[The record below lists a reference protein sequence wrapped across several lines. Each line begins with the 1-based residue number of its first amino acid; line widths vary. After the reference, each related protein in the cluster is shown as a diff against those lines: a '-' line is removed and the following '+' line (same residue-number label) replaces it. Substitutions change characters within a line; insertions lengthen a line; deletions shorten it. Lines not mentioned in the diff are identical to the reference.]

1 MIEVPCSEKSMSTP
15 TFTSLPYQRPV
26 LSELA
31 QKHAELTQRL
41 SQANSDAEAVAVVR
55 DWNALRIHV
64 STMGSLAEV
73 HFTQNVADVAAKEEK
88 LFYDL
93 NGPSIAEL
101 DIAFARSILQSPYRG
116 VIAATFGELFLT
128 RLHNASLTF
137 EPSIKDLLVHESELC
152 RKYNELTA
160 SAQIEVGGETYNLS
174 TIGRLLIDL
183 DRSRREAAHKAMYQ
197 FLTIHA
203 TELDSIFDE
212 LVKLR
217 HEKAQRLGF
226 PTYTEFR
233 YVEFGR
239 VDYNADHVERF
250 RAQVRE
256 HVVPLVSKLREAQ
269 KHRLGLDVLTIAD
282 EKLQFKDGNPVAA
295 GDHDW
300 IVERAQ
306 RMYSELSEETNEF
319 FQLMLDADLMDL
331 KSRDNKATGGYC
343 TSFSSYG
350 LPFIFANFNKTT
362 HDIEVLT
369 HEAGHAFQAYRSR
382 NLQVPEYF
390 WPTAE
395 ACEIHSMGMEFL
407 TWPWMNLFFGEQTDK
422 FRFYHLQGALLFLP
436 YGCAVDHFQHWIY
449 ANPTATPAERN
460 AAWLD
465 MERTYMP
472 WRSAQGYPA
481 VEEGRTWQ
489 FQRHI
494 YESPFYYIDY
504 ALAQTC
510 ALQYWKW
517 SESDRPAAFASYLKI
532 CDVGGS
538 KPFLDI
544 VSVGG
549 LTSPF
554 ENGCLQ
560 DIVEYSYQ
568 WLGENYPSELAGS

>member
-1 MIEVPCSEKSMSTP
+1 MTFST
-15 TFTSLPYQRPV
+15 LPYQRPDV
-26 LSELA
+26 DLM
-31 QKHAELTQRL
+31 KLTYKLLVEQL
-41 SQANSDAEAVAVVR
+41 ETASSVDDAIAVVR
-55 DWNALRIHV
+55 DWNSQRIAV
-64 STMGSLAEV
+64 GTMGSLAEV
-73 HFTQNVADVAAKEEK
+73 HFTQNVADVASKEEK
-88 LFYDL
+88 LFYDEH
-93 NGPSIAEL
+93 GPSIAEL
-101 DIAFARSILQSPYRG
+101 DIDFSRRLLASPYRNG
-116 VIAATFGELFLT
+116 VADVFGELFLT
-128 RLHNASLTF
+128 RLSNSCSTF
-137 EPSIKDLLVHESELC
+137 DSTIKDLLVQESALC
-152 RKYNELTA
+152 RSYNELTA
-160 SAQIEVGGETYNLS
+160 SAKISVDGVEYNLS
-174 TIGRLLIDL
+174 TIGKLIVDL
-183 DRSRREAAHKAMYQ
+183 DRGIRQRATAAMYD
-197 FLTIHA
+197 FLEQHGS
-203 TELDSIFDE
+203 ELDSIYDA

-239 VDYNADHVERF
+239 VDYNASDVEIF
-250 RAQVRE
+250 RSKVRE
-256 HVVPLVSKLREAQ
+256 YVVPLVQKLREAQ
-269 KHRLGLDVLTIAD
+269 KHRLGLDRLTIAD
-282 EKLQFKDGNPVAA
+282 EKLQFIDGNPVAA

-300 IVERAQ
+300 IVERAHT
-306 RMYSELSEETNEF
+306 MYRELSSETNEF
-319 FQLMLDADLMDL
+319 FQLMLDSDLLDL

-343 TSFSSYG
+343 TSFSQYG

-382 NLQVPEYF
+382 NLGVPEYF

-407 TWPWMNLFFGEQTDK
+407 TWPWMNQFFGEQTDK

-449 ANPTATPAERN
+449 AHPDASPQERN
-460 AAWLD
+460 NAWLE
-465 MERTYMP
+465 MEKLYLP
-472 WRSAQGYPA
+472 WRDSKGYPA
-481 VEEGRTWQ
+481 AMAGRAWQ

-517 SESDRPAAFASYLKI
+517 AESDRTAAFASYLKI

-544 VSVGG
+544 LVEGE
-549 LTSPF
+549 LKSPF
-554 ENGCLQ
+554 TDECLKE
-560 DIVEYSYQ
+560 IVDHSYA
-568 WLGENYPSELAGS
+568 WLTEHYPSNLATA

>member
-1 MIEVPCSEKSMSTP
+1 MSSP
-15 TFTSLPYQRPV
+15 TFSSLPYHRPV
-26 LSELA
+26 LSEL
-31 QKHAELTQRL
+31 KHQHELLTQRL
-41 SQANSDAEAVAVVR
+41 ESASTDAEAIQVVR
-55 DWNALRIHV
+55 DWNVQRINV
-64 STMGSLAEV
+64 GTMGSLAEV
-73 HFTQNVADVAAKEEK
+73 HFTQNVSDVAAKEEK
-88 LFYDL
+88 LFYDE

-101 DIAFARSILQSPYRG
+101 DIAFARSILASPYRE

-152 RKYNELTA
+152 RTYNELTA
-160 SAQIEVGGETYNLS
+160 SAHIEVDGETYNLS

-183 DRSRREAAHKAMYQ
+183 DRGIRERAHKAMYG
-197 FLTIHA
+197 FLTLHA
-203 TELDSIFDE
+203 AELDSIYDE

-226 PTYTEFR
+226 PSYTEFR

-239 VDYNADHVERF
+239 VDYNADDVERF

-269 KHRLGLDVLTIAD
+269 KHRLGINELTIAD

-300 IVERAQ
+300 IVERAH
-306 RMYSELSEETNEF
+306 RMYSELSGETNEF

-382 NLQVPEYF
+382 NHQVPEYF

-407 TWPWMNLFFGEQTDK
+407 TWPWMNLFFGDQTDK

-449 ANPTATPAERN
+449 ANPQATPAQRN
-460 AAWLD
+460 AAWLE

-472 WRSAQGYPA
+472 WRSSAGYPA

-517 SESDRPAAFASYLKI
+517 AETDRTEAFASYLKI
-532 CDVGGS
+532 CDIGGS

-544 VSVGG
+544 VSAGE
-549 LTSPF
+549 LISPF
-554 ENGCLQ
+554 QNGCLKE
-560 DIVEYSYQ
+560 IVDYTYR
-568 WLGENYPSELAGS
+568 WLGEHYPTEMASS

>member
-1 MIEVPCSEKSMSTP
+1 MSTVSFHEIP
-15 TFTSLPYQRPV
+15 YKRPDISGLTSTYAT
-26 LSELA
+26 LS
-31 QKHAELTQRL
+31 QRL
-41 SQANSDAEAVAVVR
+41 ESSQSADEAIAVVR
-55 DWNALRIHV
+55 DWNSERISV
-64 STMGSLAEV
+64 GTMGSLAEV
-73 HFTQNVADVAAKEEK
+73 HFTQNVADVSAKAEK
-88 LFYDL
+88 LFYDEH
-93 NGPSIAEL
+93 GPSIAEL
-101 DIAFARSILQSPYRG
+101 DNAFSLMLLSSPFRDAIAL
-116 VIAATFGELFLT
+116 TFGELFLT
-128 RLHNASLTF
+128 RLKNASLTF
-137 EPSIKDLLVHESELC
+137 EPSIKDLLVRESELC
-152 RKYNELTA
+152 REYNELTA
-160 SAQIEVGGETYNLS
+160 SAHIEVDGVTYNLS
-174 TIGRLLIDL
+174 TIGKLVIDL
-183 DRSRREAAHKAMYQ
+183 DRGLRQRSISAMYN

-203 TELDSIFDE
+203 EQLDKIYDD

-239 VDYNADHVERF
+239 VDYNAEDVERF

-256 HVVPLVSKLREAQ
+256 HVVPLVNKLRTAQ
-269 KHRLGLDVLTIAD
+269 THRLGLEKLTIAD
-282 EKLQFKDGNPVAA
+282 EKLQFPDGNPVAS

-300 IVERAQ
+300 IVERAH
-306 RMYSELSEETNEF
+306 RMYSELSGETKEF
-319 FQLMLDADLMDL
+319 FQLMLDSDLLDL

-343 TSFSSYG
+343 TSFSTHG

-382 NLQVPEYF
+382 NHIVPEYY

-407 TWPWMNLFFGEQTDK
+407 TWPWMNLFFEDQTDK

-449 ANPTATPAERN
+449 ANPDATPQARN
-460 AAWLD
+460 AQWRE
-465 MERTYMP
+465 MEKTYMP
-472 WRSAQGYPA
+472 WRDTSGYPA

-517 SESDRPAAFASYLKI
+517 AEHDRPAAFSSYLKI

-538 KPFLDI
+538 QAFLDI
-544 VSVGG
+544 VKTGG

-554 ENGCLQ
+554 ATGCLK
-560 DIVEYSYQ
+560 DIVDYAYT
-568 WLGENYPSELAGS
+568 WLGEHYSSELKGA

>member
-1 MIEVPCSEKSMSTP
+1 MSTR
-15 TFTSLPYQRPV
+15 TFRELPYQRPD
-26 LSELA
+26 LSALSTVYA
-31 QKHAELTQRL
+31 DLTSRL
-41 SQANSDAEAVAVVR
+41 NTAATGSDAVRVVR
-55 DWNALRIHV
+55 EWNTARIHTG
-64 STMGSLAEV
+64 TMGSLAEV
-73 HFTQNVADVAAKEEK
+73 HFTQNVADADAKAEK
-88 LFYDL
+88 LFYDE
-93 NGPSIAEL
+93 NGPSFSEL
-101 DIAFARSILQSPYRG
+101 DVTFSRSLLASPHREF
-116 VIAATFGELFLT
+116 ISKEFGELFLT
-128 RLHNASLTF
+128 RLQNASLTF
-137 EPSIKDLLVHESELC
+137 EPSIMDIMVRESELC
-152 RKYNELTA
+152 REYNELTA
-160 SAQIEVGGETYNLS
+160 SAQIEVDGEVYNLS
-174 TIGRLLIDL
+174 TIGKLVIDL
-183 DRSRREAAHKAMYQ
+183 DRGVRQRSVAEMYQ

-203 TELDSIFDE
+203 NQLDTIFDE

-217 HEKAQRLGF
+217 HEKALRLGYAS
-226 PTYTEFR
+226 YTEFR

-239 VDYNADHVERF
+239 VDYDASDVELF

-256 HVVPLVSKLREAQ
+256 HVVPLVSVLRNAQ
-269 KHRLGLDVLTIAD
+269 KKRLALETLTIAD
-282 EKLQFKDGNPVAA
+282 EKLQFVDGNPVAA

-300 IVERAQ
+300 IVERAH
-306 RMYSELSEETNEF
+306 RMYSELSGETKEF
-319 FQLMLDADLMDL
+319 FQLMLDADLLDL

-382 NLQVPEYF
+382 SLAVPEYF

-460 AAWLD
+460 SMWL
-465 MERTYMP
+465 EIEKLYMP
-472 WRSAQGYPA
+472 WRNGSNVPA
-481 VEEGRTWQ
+481 VAEGRTWQ

-494 YESPFYYIDY
+494 YETPFYYIDY

-517 SESDRPAAFASYLKI
+517 SENDRAAAFASYVKI

-538 KPFLDI
+538 KPFLGI
-544 VSVGG
+544 VEAGG
-549 LTSPF
+549 LISPF
-554 ENGCLQ
+554 KDGCLQ
-560 DIVEYSYQ
+560 SIVDYSYK
-568 WLGENYPSELAGS
+568 WLNDNYPEQLATL

>member
-1 MIEVPCSEKSMSTP
+1 MSKT
-15 TFTSLPYQRPV
+15 TFSSLPYQRPV
-26 LSELA
+26 LSELT
-31 QKHAELTQRL
+31 QQHELLTKRL
-41 SQANSDAEAVAVVR
+41 ESAPTDAEAIQVVR
-55 DWNALRIHV
+55 DWNAQRIHV

-73 HFTQNVADVAAKEEK
+73 HFTQNVSDVAAKEEK
-88 LFYDL
+88 LFYDE
-93 NGPSIAEL
+93 NSPSIAEL
-101 DIAFARSILQSPYRG
+101 DISFARTIMSSPHRG
-116 VIAATFGELFLT
+116 VIATTFGELFLT
-128 RLHNASLTF
+128 RLQNASLTF
-137 EPSIKDLLVHESELC
+137 EPSIKDLLIHESELC
-152 RKYNELTA
+152 RTYNELTA
-160 SAQIEVGGETYNLS
+160 SAHIEVDGETYNLS

-183 DRSRREAAHKAMYQ
+183 DRGVRERAHKAMYG
-197 FLTIHA
+197 FLTLHA
-203 TELDSIFDE
+203 IELDRIYDE

-217 HEKAQRLGF
+217 HEKAQQLGF

-239 VDYNADHVERF
+239 VDYNADDVERF

-256 HVVPLVSKLREAQ
+256 HVVPLVSRLRAAQ
-269 KHRLGLDVLTIAD
+269 KHRLGIEELTIAD

-300 IVERAQ
+300 IVERAH
-306 RMYSELSEETNEF
+306 RMYSELSPETSEF

-382 NLQVPEYF
+382 NLEVPEYF

-407 TWPWMNLFFGEQTDK
+407 TWPWMNLFFGDQTDK

-449 ANPTATPAERN
+449 ANPEATTAQRN
-460 AAWLD
+460 QAWLE
-465 MERTYMP
+465 MERTYLP
-472 WRSAQGYPA
+472 WRSSEGYPA

-510 ALQYWKW
+510 ALQYWRRA
-517 SESDRPAAFASYLKI
+517 ETDRTEAFASYLKI
-532 CDVGGS
+532 CDIGGS

-544 VSVGG
+544 VSAGG

-554 ENGCLQ
+554 QIGCLKE
-560 DIVEYSYQ
+560 IVESTYQ
-568 WLGENYPSELAGS
+568 WLGEHYPTEMASS